1 MYRRSSGGASCT
13 TLYRVQS
20 CERDTQQRLGGRLPA
35 SPESVALFRLTCLL
49 LLRCLL
55 CRLLGRL
62 LGCLLR
68 CHGVYS
74 PLCCNAVVAVTECIE
89 WANWSVKK
97 KMGFLRASLACE
109 FANGCLLQLVWEA
122 REEMCA
128 EVKDEATECVM
139 PRVRE
144 DAGPQTATQMRED
157 AEQR

>member
-20 CERDTQQRLGGRLPA
+20 CERGTQKHLGGRLPA

-62 LGCLLR
+62 LGCLLC

-74 PLCCNAVVAVTECIE
+74 PLSCNTDVAVTECIE
-89 WANWSVKK
+89 WCRLSVKK
-97 KMGFLRASLACE
+97 KIAGMFASFLE
-109 FANGCLLQLVWEA
+109 CLRL
-122 REEMCA
+122 
-128 EVKDEATECVM
+128 
-139 PRVRE
+139 
-144 DAGPQTATQMRED
+144 
-157 AEQR
+157 